1 MDFENGSPPARENP
15 LLFPRMVFSLSHL
28 YCITFC
34 GYCKQFF
41 GFFTSNFVTYEQ
53 TVNFSGE
60 ITVFLSNLLTPSPVY
75 AKINLV
81 GGHFGAASFCLF
93 STNTNRL
100 TTNAASRFFVY
111 LRRTVGWLYSGVV
124 TYSEDAKSQFFR
136 SIAKLYTRSHSCD
149 ISWRRN
155 FARQGKAS
163 EEDEAV
169 VTYGNSTESTL

>member
-1 MDFENGSPPARENP
+1 
-15 LLFPRMVFSLSHL
+15 MVFSLSHL

-60 ITVFLSNLLTPSPVY
+60 ITVFLSNLLTPPSVY
-75 AKINLV
+75 AKIYFV
-81 GGHFGAASFCLF
+81 GGRFGSAHFCLF

-111 LRRTVGWLYSGVV
+111 DYCVRQGKTSEKSDGVV
-124 TYSEDAKSQFFR
+124 TYSDLSKSTDNAVLHNFYFIQAKESGASS
-136 SIAKLYTRSHSCD
+136 SITAFLRTETAFESPSYFDIRTSSC
-149 ISWRRN
+149 SMER
-155 FARQGKAS
+155 
-163 EEDEAV
+163 V
-169 VTYGNSTESTL
+169 PL